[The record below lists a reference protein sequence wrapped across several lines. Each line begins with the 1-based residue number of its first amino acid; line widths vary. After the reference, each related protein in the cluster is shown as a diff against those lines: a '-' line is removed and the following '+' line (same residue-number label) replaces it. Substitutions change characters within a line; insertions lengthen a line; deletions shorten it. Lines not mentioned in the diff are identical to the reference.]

1 MQARTE
7 GNDMKKNLKILL
19 LIPVAGLALAGCQS
33 SPGTTSCMDSSSGYA
48 TFYTNGNNP
57 VPGLV
62 YLHVRTVKYCYLPE
76 SNGVQ
81 VPKSLSYQ
89 SWDGSWHNLPADDV
103 YYLNT

>member
-1 MQARTE
+1 
-7 GNDMKKNLKILL
+7 MKFLRKALILM
-19 LIPVAGLALAGCQS
+19 PVLGLALAGCQQS
-33 SPGTTSCMDSSSGYA
+33 GTTTTSCMDSPSGYA
-48 TFYTNGNNP
+48 TFYTNANNP

-62 YLHVRTVKYCYLPE
+62 YLHVRTVKFCYLPE
-76 SNGVQ
+76 SGGVQ